1 MPLTSSWET
10 NFRGGKEK
18 NMDKGKIYMQ
28 ILICSANNTSTLTF
42 MLNSFMQELTSWAP
56 GEHRHEIE
64 VQGHIIQYTQ
74 ACDLTVHT

>member
-42 MLNSFMQELTSWAP
+42 MLNSFMQELTS
-56 GEHRHEIE
+56 
-64 VQGHIIQYTQ
+64 
-74 ACDLTVHT
+74 